1 MEYTPINLKE
11 KLAKSISHTAEF
23 EINQP
28 VQVVFPL
35 FTPEGEKRW
44 APGWDYE
51 NIMGT
56 RTLDEDYIFLTRTHD
71 HAANE
76 AIWIVKSYE
85 PETHR
90 VRYYKIEPGEKVGI
104 IEAACDPLT
113 SGSTKVQVTYRYVGL
128 SEAGNRF
135 VERFTK
141 KDYEAFIEGWKRLIE
156 SYFAKD
162 IHSSVQPGR

>member
-1 MEYTPINLKE
+1 MISKFV
-11 KLAKSISHTAEF
+11 SHTAKF

-28 VQVVFPL
+28 VQVAFPL

-51 NIMGT
+51 NLMGT
-56 RTLDEDYIFLTRTHD
+56 NPLKEDYIFLTRTHD

-76 AIWIVKSYE
+76 AIWLVKSYE

-90 VRYYKIEPGEKVGI
+90 VQYYKIEPGEKVGI
-104 IEAACDPLT
+104 IEVACDPSAL
-113 SGSTKVQVTYRYVGL
+113 GSTKVQVTYKYFGL
-128 SEAGNRF
+128 SETGNRF

-162 IHSSVQPGR
+162 LHLSVQPGL